1 MELLTDVAFLS
12 RVQFALVVFVHFVFV
27 PLSIGIGLI
36 MAINETRYY
45 RSRNPKDEAATR
57 FWVKIFTTT
66 FAVGVAT
73 GITMEFSF
81 GTNWADYSRFVG
93 DIFGA
98 PLAAEALLAFFLE
111 SVFLGI
117 VIFGRKKVSP
127 KFYLV
132 SAWLV
137 FFGSCL
143 SALWILIANSWM
155 QTPAGAELVADG
167 SKAVI
172 TDFFAAAFN
181 PSTLPRYTHTVLA
194 ALALG
199 SFVAIAMSAW
209 YMHKNKHEH
218 FAQKTM
224 KVGVVAAV
232 IATGCLLVSA
242 HSAAVVVAE
251 EQPSKIAMMEG
262 HYETGTLPLYAVGWV
277 DEEAQETAAPIALP
291 GFTSFLASGDFN
303 KEYPGLN
310 QIVAEND
317 EIEHSDL
324 PVNLVF
330 QSYHLMVA
338 LFGVIVLVLILAA
351 IAAFKKGSKLGS
363 KKWVQWILILSP
375 LAPFIAIQSGWSTA
389 EFGRQPYVVYP
400 SVSGPDGVSLLTN
413 EAASQSVTPP
423 ELMITIALFAVVYL
437 LLLVA
442 WVRLIGKA
450 VKEGP
455 VFESEKAA
463 AAGSDTAAS
472 AASFAVGSDASVDEK
487 KKEA

>member
-251 EQPSKIAMMEG
+251 EQLSKIAMMEG

-351 IAAFKKGSKLGS
+351 IAAFKKGSNLGS

-413 EAASQSVTPP
+413 EAASQSVTAP

-455 VFESEKAA
+455 VLESEKAA
-463 AAGSDTAAS
+463 VAGSDTAAS
-472 AASFAVGSDASVDEK
+472 AASFAVGSDASADEK

>member
-351 IAAFKKGSKLGS
+351 IAAFKKGSNLGS

-413 EAASQSVTPP
+413 EAASQSVTTP

-455 VFESEKAA
+455 VLESEKAA
-463 AAGSDTAAS
+463 VAGSDTAAS
-472 AASFAVGSDASVDEK
+472 AASFAVGSDASADEK

>member
-303 KEYPGLN
+303 KEYPGLS

-351 IAAFKKGSKLGS
+351 IAAFKKGSNLGS

-413 EAASQSVTPP
+413 EAASQSVTAP

-455 VFESEKAA
+455 VLESEKAA
-463 AAGSDTAAS
+463 AVGSDTAAS
-472 AASFAVGSDASVDEK
+472 AASFAVGSDASADEK

>member
-81 GTNWADYSRFVG
+81 GTNWADYGRFVG

-351 IAAFKKGSKLGS
+351 IAAFKKGSNLGS

-413 EAASQSVTPP
+413 EAASQSVTAP

-455 VFESEKAA
+455 VLESEKAA
-463 AAGSDTAAS
+463 VAGSDTAAS
-472 AASFAVGSDASVDEK
+472 AASFAVGSDASADEK

>member
-81 GTNWADYSRFVG
+81 GMNWADYSRFVG

-317 EIEHSDL
+317 EIEHSDR

-351 IAAFKKGSKLGS
+351 IAAFKKGSNLGS

-413 EAASQSVTPP
+413 EAASQSVTAP

-455 VFESEKAA
+455 VLESEKAA
-463 AAGSDTAAS
+463 VAGSDTAAS
-472 AASFAVGSDASVDEK
+472 AASFAVGSDASADEK

>member
-155 QTPAGAELVADG
+155 QTPAGAELVG
-167 SKAVI
+167 RRQQGGHHR
-172 TDFFAAAFN
+172 
-181 PSTLPRYTHTVLA
+181 LLRC
-194 ALALG
+194 
-199 SFVAIAMSAW
+199 
-209 YMHKNKHEH
+209 
-218 FAQKTM
+218 
-224 KVGVVAAV
+224 GV
-232 IATGCLLVSA
+232 
-242 HSAAVVVAE
+242 
-251 EQPSKIAMMEG
+251 
-262 HYETGTLPLYAVGWV
+262 
-277 DEEAQETAAPIALP
+277 
-291 GFTSFLASGDFN
+291 
-303 KEYPGLN
+303 
-310 QIVAEND
+310 
-317 EIEHSDL
+317 
-324 PVNLVF
+324 
-330 QSYHLMVA
+330 QSLHA
-338 LFGVIVLVLILAA
+338 
-351 IAAFKKGSKLGS
+351 
-363 KKWVQWILILSP
+363 SP
-375 LAPFIAIQSGWSTA
+375 LH
-389 EFGRQPYVVYP
+389 PYG
-400 SVSGPDGVSLLTN
+400 SC
-413 EAASQSVTPP
+413 
-423 ELMITIALFAVVYL
+423 
-437 LLLVA
+437 
-442 WVRLIGKA
+442 RIGTGFFRGDCDVCMVHA
-450 VKEGP
+450 
-455 VFESEKAA
+455 
-463 AAGSDTAAS
+463 
-472 AASFAVGSDASVDEK
+472 
-487 KKEA
+487 

>member
-351 IAAFKKGSKLGS
+351 IAAFKKGSNLGS

-413 EAASQSVTPP
+413 EAASQSVTAP
-423 ELMITIALFAVVYL
+423 ELIITIALFAVVYL

-455 VFESEKAA
+455 VLESEKAA
-463 AAGSDTAAS
+463 VAGSDTAAS
-472 AASFAVGSDASVDEK
+472 AASFAVGSDASADEK

>member
-324 PVNLVF
+324 PVNQVF

-351 IAAFKKGSKLGS
+351 IAAFKKGSNLGS

-400 SVSGPDGVSLLTN
+400 SVSGPDGAPLLTN
-413 EAASQSVTPP
+413 EAAPQPGTAPG
-423 ELMITIALFAVVYL
+423 LLITIALFAVVYL

-455 VFESEKAA
+455 VLESEKAA
-463 AAGSDTAAS
+463 VAGSDTAAS
-472 AASFAVGSDASVDEK
+472 AASFAVGSDASADEK

>member
-209 YMHKNKHEH
+209 YMHKNKYEH

-351 IAAFKKGSKLGS
+351 IAAFKKGSNLGS

-413 EAASQSVTPP
+413 EAASQSVTAP

-455 VFESEKAA
+455 VLESEKAA
-463 AAGSDTAAS
+463 VAGSDTAAS
-472 AASFAVGSDASVDEK
+472 AASFAVGSDASADEK